1 MLFLMSPIKVWL
13 PYLVLHLRLAE
24 VIFERIATAQKC
36 MSSLNMAKNVD
47 IFDYCINLFS
57 DDK

>member
-24 VIFERIATAQKC
+24 
-36 MSSLNMAKNVD
+36 M
-47 IFDYCINLFS
+47 IFDTNRNSPKMYDQPEHGQKRRYI
-57 DDK
+57 